1 MSSFKQQ
8 ILEDIE
14 KLHFDYAE
22 CKIEMDEFIAGI
34 TRLGVDSPADIEE
47 HRSNAEEARYEYKVS
62 QHQSKF

>member
-22 CKIEMDEFIAGI
+22 CKIEMEEFIAGI
-34 TRLGVDSPADIEE
+34 TILGVDSPADIEE
-47 HRSNAEEARYEYKVS
+47 HRLNAEEARYEYKVS
-62 QHQSKF
+62 QHQNKF

>member
-34 TRLGVDSPADIEE
+34 TRLGVDSPGDIEE

-62 QHQSKF
+62 QHQNKF

>member
-47 HRSNAEEARYEYKVS
+47 HRVNAEEARYEYKVS
-62 QHQSKF
+62 QHQNKF

>member
-34 TRLGVDSPADIEE
+34 TRLGVDSPTDIEE
-47 HRSNAEEARYEYKVS
+47 HRLNAEEARYEYKVS